1 VPARANHGQ
10 RKENGPEIFRL
21 FFFALN
27 SPFPS
32 LRPGFR
38 GPACGPAAHLADE
51 KRKTR
56 RSIRSEGAPASLLG
70 GRKEKNRQKC
80 PPGRRPGSTFWRTKR
95 EETAKVSAQKALRRH
110 CLADEK
116 RKNRKSIR
124 SEGAPA
130 SLSGGRKEKKLR
142 KCPPGRRPGSTFWRT
157 KREKSAN
164 VSAGQEKGRYEGEQ
178 VAESSCG
185 SRMNG
190 AGARW
195 TVRKQDVDARKQAVV
210 GFASPNHKMLRKCYK
225 LLQNN

>member
-1 VPARANHGQ
+1 M
-10 RKENGPEIFRL
+10 
-21 FFFALN
+21 
-27 SPFPS
+27 
-32 LRPGFR
+32 RPG
-38 GPACGPAAHLADE
+38 
-51 KRKTR
+51 
-56 RSIRSEGAPASLLG
+56 GAFG
-70 GRKEKNRQKC
+70 GRKEKNPQKY
-80 PPGRRPGSTFWRTKR
+80 PLRRRSGFTAWRTKR
-95 EETAKVSAQKALRRH
+95 EESAKVSAWKAAWQYL
-110 CLADEK
+110 LADEK
-116 RKNRKSIR
+116 RRNRKSIR